1 MKLKSKI
8 CYVFYDSCLMIV
20 DSYFLAGM
28 LKSTLVEATA
38 GNTGI
43 GLASIAAAKGYKLI
57 LIMPASMS
65 LERRVLLKAF
75 GAELILTDAAK
86 GALAAIQ
93 LAEQIAK
100 NTPNGYMLGQFV
112 NPANPKVE
120 EEICNRNLTYKS
132 NVLWSLPC
140 SSILCR
146 YTMRQQGQK
155 SGKIQ
160 EARLT
165 YL

>member
-8 CYVFYDSCLMIV
+8 CYVFYDSCLVIV

-28 LKSTLVEATA
+28 LKSTLVEATD

-93 LAEQIAK
+93 MAEQIAK

-132 NVLWSLPC
+132 NVVWSLPC